1 MRGDSGMDREASDLW
16 SDSMKGNPRCCYKAT
31 DESLTLAARVRPPPM
46 NRMSCITQHANIRLI
61 NRRERLPYSFRYQ
74 IFGFTGKEGGKN
86 QKLL

>member
-1 MRGDSGMDREASDLW
+1 MDREASDRR

-31 DESLTLAARVRPPPM
+31 DEGLTLASRVRLPPM
-46 NRMSCITQHANIRLI
+46 NRMSCINQHANIRLI

-74 IFGFTGKEGGKN
+74 VFWVYREKRGKN